1 MWNVVTPSFAPGASP
16 GKQTVRHADGV
27 TGERGW
33 KKRMFSGKPKHMAC
47 NMVLRQNRQASAP
60 VNERADVQLV
70 SLCERAGRTFEDER
84 ANDG

>member
-1 MWNVVTPSFAPGASP
+1 MEISYPRLNAQAGE
-16 GKQTVRHADGV
+16 TVRHADGV

-33 KKRMFSGKPKHMAC
+33 KKRMLSEKPKDRAFNMAQ
-47 NMVLRQNRQASAP
+47 RQNRQASAP

-70 SLCERAGRTFEDER
+70 SLCERTGRTFEDEK